1 MSTTVRRGIAA
12 ATLAAAATALGLP
25 LAAPAGAA
33 TIEVTET
40 GDSAVEVGTLRWAV
54 AQASADATPPVIQI
68 APGLAID
75 LTCAGGGALA
85 YTNPSGH
92 PLVIEGNG
100 TTVTQTCAGAAV
112 LTTATEDLELS
123 QLTLAGG
130 QDGNVLAGGDVLVED
145 STIEGATGGAGV
157 EAYTGQAT
165 IVRSTLSGNAGSAG
179 GGVGAIYVELVDS
192 TLSGNSA
199 TTGGGA
205 WADQWL
211 RATNSTVTG
220 NGATASGGGVYAGL
234 NEIELTYVTLVGNSA
249 PAGANL
255 HLDFSAQVESFASLI
270 GDPQGGGQDC
280 EIDVGATISSLGA
293 NVTSDASCELDA
305 GPDDLPGTDPMVAAL
320 GANGGPTQTRLPLA
334 GSPALD
340 RADCATVAVAADQRG
355 VARPQGPACDSGAV
369 EVVPA
374 PDVPP
379 TTPAPTSTTT
389 PGRPAGAVVAQP
401 RFTG

>member
-1 MSTTVRRGIAA
+1 MSTTVRRG
-12 ATLAAAATALGLP
+12 LAAAALAAGTTVLGLP
-25 LAAPAGAA
+25 LAVPAGAA
-33 TIEVTET
+33 TIQVTET
-40 GDSAVEVGTLRWAV
+40 GDSAAEIGTLRWAV

-75 LTCAGGGALA
+75 LTCVGGGALA
-85 YTNPSGH
+85 YTNPAGH
-92 PLVIEGNG
+92 PLVVEGNG
-100 TTVTQTCAGAAV
+100 ATVTQTCPGAAV
-112 LTTATEDLELS
+112 LTTATEDLELHD
-123 QLTLAGG
+123 LTVAAG
-130 QDGNVLAGGDVLVED
+130 QDGNVLAGGNVLVED

-157 EAYTGQAT
+157 EAYTGTAT

-179 GGVGAIYVELVDS
+179 GGVGAIYVELVES

-211 RATNSTVTG
+211 RASNSTVTG
-220 NGATASGGGVYAGL
+220 NSATASGGGVYAGL

-255 HLDFSAQVESFASLI
+255 DLDFSAQVEAFATLI

-280 EIDVGATISSLGA
+280 EIDVGATVSSLGA
-293 NVTSDASCELDA
+293 NVTSDASCQLDA
-305 GPDDLPGTDPMVAAL
+305 GPGDLPGTDPAVGPLAD
-320 GANGGPTQTRLPLA
+320 NGGPTATRLPMP

-340 RADCATVAVAADQRG
+340 RADCATVAIAADQRG
-355 VARPQGPACDSGAV
+355 VARPQGAACDSGAV
-369 EVVPA
+369 EVVPT
-374 PDVPP
+374 PDAPP
-379 TTPAPTSTTT
+379 TTPAPTATSV
-389 PGRPAGAVVAQP
+389 PSLPAGAVVAQP